1 MQAHI
6 SYPQNTEGPT
16 LPGQLFTAAHRFR
29 VHGCLW
35 LENCFARQKVLAMQ
49 DQFLREYA
57 SQDLTLVQKNCL
69 KVGDKRYMFT
79 VRIESAFADPDIFAA
94 PRVLPVV
101 KDLLGNDCV
110 LQSVGVVCAFPGAET
125 QHIHRDHP
133 NLFEEAGGLNALLP
147 PFALHVVVPL
157 VDLTELTGT
166 TALWE
171 GSHRHRHKAEESRLS
186 DSRMLAEKQVT
197 MPWPKMGDSYFMD
210 FRLKHAGTANHSAI
224 PRPILYLVYSRRWF
238 QDRKN
243 YETRQQKPIDISRAE
258 YERLPAEHRH
268 LFENSVPD

>member
-6 SYPQNTEGPT
+6 SYPPNIDEPT
-16 LPGQLFTAAHRFR
+16 LPGQLFTAAHQFR

-35 LENCFARQKVLAMQ
+35 LENSFARQKVLALQ

-57 SQDLTLVQKNCL
+57 SQDLAEVQKNCL
-69 KVGDKRYMFT
+69 HVGHKRYMFT
-79 VRIESAFADPDIFAA
+79 VRIEGAFADPDIFAA
-94 PRVLPVV
+94 PRVMPVV
-101 KDLLGNDCV
+101 ESLLGKDCV
-110 LQSVGVVCAFPGAET
+110 LQSVGVVCAFPGAGM

-133 NLFEEAGGLNALLP
+133 NLFEEASGLNSFLP
-147 PFALHVVVPL
+147 PFALHVVIPL
-157 VDLTELTGT
+157 VDLTEETGT

-171 GSHRHRHKAEESRLS
+171 GSHRLRNKAAEIETS
-186 DSRMLAEKQVT
+186 DEKMLTEKGVVL
-197 MPWPKMGDSYFMD
+197 PWPKLGDSYFMD

-243 YETRQQKPIDISRAE
+243 YESRRQKPVDISRME
-258 YERLPAEHRH
+258 YERLPEQHRH
-268 LFENSVPD
+268 LFENAVPE